1 MMALL
6 PWGAYEQH
14 GPLLPSNVD
23 TTIAKYVADQLH
35 RMYPD
40 SILLEPLT
48 YGVSI
53 EHDGFEGTI
62 SLDYKVAIDMLE
74 TMLLSVAKNNP
85 KLDLVIIVNGHGGNQ
100 AVASLVCQN
109 LNYRALITKFVV
121 FHVFPERTRLL
132 AKTLFGHFSAH
143 ADSTEA
149 SVYAAID
156 DSVKEGEYNL
166 YELGGKTSP
175 SHAMSLFPVREI
187 SACGVVS
194 KNESIIIDKRKG
206 RLMLED
212 MVEGISESIADIKKS
227 IERGLT

>member
-53 EHDGFEGTI
+53 EHAGFAGTI
-62 SLDYKVAIDMLE
+62 SMDYKVAIDMLE
-74 TMLLSVAKNNP
+74 NILLSITANGSKP
-85 KLDLVIIVNGHGGNQ
+85 DLVVIVNGHGGNQ

-109 LNYRALITKFVV
+109 LNYRSLGTKFVV
-121 FHVFPERTRLL
+121 FHVFPEKSRLF

-156 DSVKEGEYNL
+156 DSIAEGEYKL
-166 YELGGKTSP
+166 SAFGGTISRP
-175 SHAMSLFPVREI
+175 HAMSLFPVREI
-187 SACGVVS
+187 SACGIVS
-194 KNESIIIDKRKG
+194 KNEIIIIDKHKG
-206 RLMLED
+206 RLLLEN
-212 MVEGISESIADIKKS
+212 MVQGISEALDDIKKS
-227 IERGLT
+227 LEDV